1 MRIFLYNLFQCFFQA
16 KHRDNT
22 AEKLKTM
29 HMEIVRVMK
38 KTFEI
43 FKSDGQEVSFPNK
56 IPNMLQIKTW

>member
-1 MRIFLYNLFQCFFQA
+1 MFQCFFQA

-43 FKSDGQEVSFPNK
+43 FKSDGQEVSCK
-56 IPNMLQIKTW
+56 IYVFENVFSYQ

>member
-1 MRIFLYNLFQCFFQA
+1 MFQCFFQA

-43 FKSDGQEVSFPNK
+43 FKSDGQEVSRQDLCIWKCLLLSMMF
-56 IPNMLQIKTW
+56 ILTL